1 MDGARKGARKVTDMG
16 SGTVNETKTQT
27 AAESS
32 TQVQRMQAAVDSA
45 VALGPGFLRG
55 EVDADSMAN
64 AMVAAV
70 RGYVEQEKAAG
81 SDGRPADA
89 ASRELFPALQEL
101 ITCGSGYLAG
111 RCDADCVA
119 RTMTEMVNEFA
130 AS

>member
-1 MDGARKGARKVTDMG
+1 MG
-16 SGTVNETKTQT
+16 LDSAHGTQT
-27 AAESS
+27 TAQTASHAS
-32 TQVQRMQAAVDSA
+32 TQAQRMRAAVDSA

-55 EVDADSMAN
+55 EVDADAMAN

-70 RGYVEQEKAAG
+70 RGYVEQDKAAG
-81 SDGRPADA
+81 GDGRPADA
-89 ASRELFPALQEL
+89 QARELYPALEEL

-119 RTMTEMVNEFA
+119 RTMTEMVREFA